1 VFVGGVVVLEEVVEF
16 LVRACSRYMCVLG
29 TSSLDGRPNVVLIG
43 YIKFFEGKLL
53 LADPYLTKTKE
64 NIIKNPKVA
73 ITCWDPETF
82 DGYQL
87 KGRASIDT
95 SRYYEA
101 VMEDFMDKPWKPRAA
116 VVVDVEE
123 IYTVKPGEYGKKI
136 I

>member
-1 VFVGGVVVLEEVVEF
+1 
-16 LVRACSRYMCVLG
+16 MCVLG
-29 TSSLDGRPNVVLIG
+29 TSSPKSVPNVVPIG
-43 YIKFFEGKLL
+43 YVKFFEGKLL
-53 LADPYLTKTKE
+53 LVDFYFTKTKG

-73 ITCWDPETF
+73 ITCWDSETF

-87 KGRASIDT
+87 KGRVSIDT
-95 SRYYEA
+95 GRYYEV